1 MGSTFCGSDCCY
13 FYTIHCPLVVI
24 QTHFRSG
31 VTCQWNVCG
40 SHIPSLF
47 LEAADERLCF
57 SEQSQTGTIF
67 PGKHWS
73 VPCLVKVGP
82 CTTTWHVVGALKP
95 VLTAPTTASL
105 ARNTLQ
111 SHLTATTLPNTVQ
124 YALYS
129 PLQLHSA
136 VCTVQPL
143 QLHTVQ
149 YALCSHLQLHTVQYA
164 LYSPLQLHTVQYALY
179 SPLQLHTVQ
188 HAPIQPPAARHNAV
202 CPVQPPAATH
212 SAVCTV
218 QPPAARH
225 SAVCPVQPP
234 AARHSAVCPVQPP
247 AAPHSAVCTK
257 QPPAAPHSAV
267 CPVQPPAAP
276 HSAVCPV

>member
-57 SEQSQTGTIF
+57 SEQSQTGAIF

-82 CTTTWHVVGALKP
+82 CTTTWHVVGSLKP
-95 VLTAPTTASL
+95 VPYSTYHSLTSQEHPAISPDSHYTAQHS
-105 ARNTLQ
+105 AVCPVQ
-111 SHLTATTLPNTVQ
+111 PPAAT
-124 YALYS
+124 
-129 PLQLHSA
+129 HSA

-149 YALCSHLQLHTVQYA
+149 YALCSPLQLHTVQYA

-179 SPLQLHTVQ
+179 IPCNSTQCSMPHT
-188 HAPIQPPAARHNAV
+188 AP
-202 CPVQPPAATH
+202 C
-212 SAVCTV
+212 S
-218 QPPAARH
+218 
-225 SAVCPVQPP
+225 
-234 AARHSAVCPVQPP
+234 
-247 AAPHSAVCTK
+247 
-257 QPPAAPHSAV
+257 
-267 CPVQPPAAP
+267 
-276 HSAVCPV
+276 